1 MQLSEYEIQGVLSTA
16 QTIAVIGLSDNPA
29 RDSNGVARFL
39 QRHGYTIV
47 PINPNLHE
55 VLGERAYPSLH
66 EVPVPIDIV
75 NVFRKSEFVPAIV
88 DEAIGGRAKMVW
100 LQLGVIHEAA
110 ATKAAAS
117 GLGVVMDRCIA
128 IEHRRLM
135 RMSPMR
141 V

>member
-1 MQLSEYEIQGVLSTA
+1 MLSEHEIQDLLSST
-16 QTIAVIGLSDNPA
+16 QTIAIVGLSDNPA

-39 QRHGYTIV
+39 QRHGYTVV
-47 PINPNLHE
+47 PVNPNLKE
-55 VLGERAYPSLH
+55 VLGERAYSSLD

-75 NVFRKSEFVPAIV
+75 NVFRRPEFVPAIV
-88 DEAIGGRAKMVW
+88 DDAITVGARVIW
-100 LQLGVIHEAA
+100 LQLGIVHEAA
-110 ATKAAAS
+110 AHRAAAA

>member
-1 MQLSEYEIQGVLSTA
+1 MILSEYELQDLLGTA
-16 QTIAVIGLSDNPA
+16 QTIAVVGLSDNPA

-39 QRHGYTIV
+39 LRHGYTIIPV
-47 PINPNLHE
+47 NPKLNE
-55 VLGERAYPSLH
+55 ALGVRAYPSLR

-75 NVFRKSEFVPAIV
+75 NVFRRPEFVPGIV
-88 DEAIGGRAKMVW
+88 DEAIEVGAKVIW
-100 LQLGVIHEAA
+100 LQLGVVHEESARRASAA
-110 ATKAAAS
+110 GMK
-117 GLGVVMDRCIA
+117 VVMDRCIA